1 MEAVGLDSQAA
12 VRQFADPSA
21 TALVMPRWQAWHAK
35 GCLLTGHRRSFF
47 GRNGR
52 VVMNLFGEMNS
63 WNAVD
68 QRRL

>member
-1 MEAVGLDSQAA
+1 MASVAC
-12 VRQFADPSA
+12 
-21 TALVMPRWQAWHAK
+21 K

-47 GRNGR
+47 GQNGR